1 MHNRKIAASIL
12 VCAGLIGFAFAVYR
26 MALES
31 EIETLEVN
39 VPLMAITQSGI
50 LMLSAILMTSGAYL
64 AGYRKGSR
72 TSSRVTLDFSKKM
85 EA

>member
-1 MHNRKIAASIL
+1 M
-12 VCAGLIGFAFAVYR
+12 VCAGLIGFAFAVCR
-26 MALES
+26 IVLES

-72 TSSRVTLDFSKKM
+72 TNSRITLDFSKKM